1 MYLMKSL
8 IIFCL
13 AFLIVFSETQA
24 QNYELYKGDTINQ
37 LVNGRR
43 TGKWIIKAGPQKHPE
58 YNTGAIVSEGEF
70 QNSRKQGVWKTYY
83 PNGRLK
89 SEITYVN
96 SRPKGPYTLYYENG
110 KVEEK
115 GNWEKTKNTGDF
127 KRYHPNGK
135 LAQDFSFTPGG
146 KRSGE
151 QKYYYDNGQLRLK
164 GNWQEGQETGQMKEY
179 YENGDLMAVKNFNN
193 GVLDKNNYETYAP
206 KTPQQDPLEKEM
218 NAGKDMNVKASSSDN
233 PNQGAFDGN
242 GYRKLYNRDKQI
254 SKDGTFKNYRLIDG
268 KNYIYDENGILQQI
282 MIFKNGKYVGDGV
295 IEES

>member
-1 MYLMKSL
+1 MKQICLLLFSL
-8 IIFCL
+8 LFLSEGLL
-13 AFLIVFSETQA
+13 AQTQDYDL
-24 QNYELYKGDTINQ
+24 QDGDTINKI
-37 LVNGRR
+37 VNGRR
-43 TGKWIIKAGPQKHPE
+43 VGQWFIKAGPNHHE
-58 YNTGAIVSEGEF
+58 GYRTGNLVEKGNYE
-70 QNSRKQGVWKTYY
+70 NGRKQGLWKKYY

-96 SRPKGPYTLYYENG
+96 SRPKGPYTLYYDNG

-115 GNWEKTKNTGDF
+115 GNWERTKNTGSF

-135 LAQDFSFTPGG
+135 LAQEFKFTASG
-146 KRSGE
+146 KRSGA
-151 QKYYYDNGQLRLK
+151 QRYYYENGNLRLE
-164 GNWQEGQETGQMKEY
+164 GTWQEGEESGQIKEY

-193 GVLDKNNYETYAP
+193 GVLDKDSYETYAA
-206 KTPQQDPLEKEM
+206 KSPQQDPLKKQM
-218 NAGKDMNVKASSSDN
+218 AAGKDMAVKAGSSDA
-233 PNQGAFDGN
+233 PNQGGFDGN

-268 KNYIYDENGILQQI
+268 KYYIYDDNGILQQI